1 MSLNEDQWTPARL
14 IENQWCST
22 NLKWWFP
29 MITFY
34 HWILGQVPK
43 VSHSKLYIFW
53 GAFEILGSKLQDI
66 QVLGYQMIFYWRC
79 WLIVVSHVF
88 VKPWFQGDSYWKLP
102 FFEVQTVSAKG
113 FVMRFTV
120 SPRLGFHDP
129 IWWLPDFFQ
138 ISWIN
143 EWFFAWKFNSSPLK
157 INHPKRKFIF
167 QPSCFRGS

>member
-43 VSHSKLYIFW
+43 VSHSKLYIFG

-88 VKPWFQGDSYWKLP
+88 VNPGSRGIPIGNYHFLRCKLFQLKVLWCALQFHPDWGFMIQFDGCRIFFKSVESTNGFLPGSLTARPWK
-102 FFEVQTVSAKG
+102 
-113 FVMRFTV
+113 
-120 SPRLGFHDP
+120 
-129 IWWLPDFFQ
+129 
-138 ISWIN
+138 
-143 EWFFAWKFNSSPLK
+143 
-157 INHPKRKFIF
+157 
-167 QPSCFRGS
+167 